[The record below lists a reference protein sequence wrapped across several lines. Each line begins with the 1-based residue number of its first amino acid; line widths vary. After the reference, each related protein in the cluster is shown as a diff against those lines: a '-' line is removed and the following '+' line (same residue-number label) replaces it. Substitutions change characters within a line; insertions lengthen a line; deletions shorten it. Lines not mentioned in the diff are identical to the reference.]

1 MVVCWLKLVF
11 YNTKYAKSEDLG
23 CRVPGPAA
31 WLQTAGCRA
40 LVTLLDATESRKA
53 LHTTQNCTQK
63 HQERRRLQ
71 KKSVLCLGES
81 RTRLDQ
87 TGAEREAH
95 LYVSSE
101 LDQLLLRHPHRHVS
115 HLLQGLGLPLS
126 AHQDF
131 HCRTDRSSGRH
142 RSSPSP
148 LLVSSRCPTAPTDSP
163 VPAAEQPQLP
173 LPQPLAPPDADGT

>member
-1 MVVCWLKLVF
+1 MQGPRPCCVAADSRMQSAGDAFGRYGEQESLAH
-11 YNTKYAKSEDLG
+11 NTELHPEASRTQE
-23 CRVPGPAA
+23 
-31 WLQTAGCRA
+31 
-40 LVTLLDATESRKA
+40 VT
-53 LHTTQNCTQK
+53 
-63 HQERRRLQ
+63 